1 MSGLTPDRAIEIQN
15 HLMHALLG
23 DHSYGG
29 QEAEIYVYLALNRDP
44 GVEAYAR
51 NGAAQGEDSVF
62 KQDFEDAYTEAFRDF
77 RRIFVRFEREWKCR
91 VLFRADSREP
101 WKPARDLEGI
111 LTTHRF
117 YVTVISFGAGG
128 IDHDQHT

>member
-29 QEAEIYVYLALNRDP
+29 EEAEIYVYLALNRDP

-51 NGAAQGEDSVF
+51 SGAERGEESMF
-62 KQDFEDAYTEAFRDF
+62 KRDFEEAYSEAFRDF

-91 VLFRADSREP
+91 VLYRAASDCP
-101 WKPARDLEGI
+101 WRRAEELEGI

-117 YVTVISFGAGG
+117 YVKVVTIGS
-128 IDHDQHT
+128 T